1 MKTERHYSKALQG
14 PPEPTPIAISVTQ
27 GLVWWY
33 CLGTGDEL
41 DFILF
46 RDKDTPIRLD
56 VPADAGWPR
65 TRQEAM
71 ALGLRVLQA
80 GYLRPRPIFG
90 VTITPQYDE
99 RAMYV
104 PRLEGSHV

>member
-1 MKTERHYSKALQG
+1 MKKQYSKALQG
-14 PPEPTPIAISVTQ
+14 PPEPTPISVSVTR

-33 CLGTGDEL
+33 CLGTGDEQ
-41 DFILF
+41 DYVLF

-56 VPADAGWPR
+56 VPTAAGWPR

-80 GYLRPRPIFG
+80 GYLRPKPLFG

-99 RAMYV
+99 RAIFV
-104 PRLEGSHV
+104 PSFQEINQ

>member
-1 MKTERHYSKALQG
+1 LKTERHYSKALQG
-14 PPEPTPIAISVTQ
+14 PPEPTPLAISVTR

-33 CLGTGDEL
+33 CLGEGDAP

-56 VPADAGWPR
+56 VPHHAGWPR

-80 GYLRPRPIFG
+80 GYLRPRPLFG

-104 PRLEGSHV
+104 PHLEGSHV